1 MPLEKTL
8 TLHNAII
15 LIKSVFNKDQ
25 CGYVKA
31 FKVKNKKLMFFRVND
46 EELLEKYKDIWNKIE
61 GVKSVAS
68 NTLQVY
74 EDRYLK
80 TK

>member
-31 FKVKNKKLMFFRVND
+31 FKVKNNNLMFFRVND

-61 GVKSVAS
+61 GLKSVAS